1 LTRTRA
7 QEESPRFAPDGRS
20 IGFVDRRGIWLLRP
34 DGTRTLLVAQGD
46 AFAWSHDGATLAYLV
61 PNPGTEGE
69 GFDLYLR
76 TGDDPAR
83 RISQQ
88 VDFAPTWSPDDKWV
102 AFTYSTYN
110 SDSVS
115 LVEISDL
122 AGNVRD
128 LVQDSAQPDW
138 RP

>member
-1 LTRTRA
+1 V

-20 IGFVDRRGIWLLRP
+20 IGFADGNGIWLLHP
-34 DGTRTLLVAQGD
+34 NGARTLLVSQGN
-46 AFAWSHDGATLAYLV
+46 AFAWSHDGNTLAYLV

-76 TGDDPAR
+76 SGSDPPR
-83 RISQQ
+83 RISQN
-88 VDFAPTWSPDDKWV
+88 VDFAPTWSPDDRFV
-102 AFTYSTYN
+102 AFTYSTYG

-128 LVQDSAQPDW
+128 LVQDSTQPDW